1 LKNKKTAPLSKKIT
15 FRINESEY
23 EKFQMLFKNAKL
35 NKKKYT
41 TSDFIRNIIFDNN
54 PKFEVIKTKTVIRD
68 RPCKDESLKI
78 YHLNRIGNNVN
89 QIAYNLNTRKEDIH
103 ILKKLDDISELL
115 KVMI

>member
-1 LKNKKTAPLSKKIT
+1 LNNKKTAPLSKKIT

-41 TSDFIRNIIFDNN
+41 TSDFIRNIIFENN
-54 PKFEVIKTKTVIRD
+54 PKFEVIKTKTIVRD
-68 RPCKDESLKI
+68 KPCKDESLKI
-78 YHLNRIGNNVN
+78 YHLNKIGNNIN
-89 QIAYNLNTRKEDIH
+89 QIAYTLNTGKVDIH
-103 ILKKLDDISELL
+103 ILKKLDNISELL